1 MALSDELAKLQ
12 ELHQRGA
19 LTDDEFSRAKARL
32 LEGEASSAEAS
43 SAEAPSS
50 AAVEAINALRRS
62 ASDRWIAGVCGGLAE
77 ATGVDSWAWRLLFV
91 LLLLC
96 WGTGLVVYVLM
107 WIFVPKE

>member
-1 MALSDELAKLQ
+1 MGLSDELAKLQ

-32 LEGEASSAEAS
+32 LEGAASST
-43 SAEAPSS
+43 EAPSG

-62 ASDRWIAGVCGGLAE
+62 ASDRWIAGVCGGLAA

>member
-19 LTDDEFSRAKARL
+19 LTDEEFSRAKARL
-32 LEGEASSAEAS
+32 LDGE
-43 SAEAPSS
+43 PSS
-50 AAVEAINALRRS
+50 TEAHSDAAITAINSLRRS
-62 ASDRWIAGVCGGLAE
+62 ADDRWIAGVCGGLAD
-77 ATGVDSWAWRLLFV
+77 ATGIDSWVWRLVFA

-96 WGTGLVVYVLM
+96 WGVGLLVYVLM

>member
-1 MALSDELAKLQ
+1 
-12 ELHQRGA
+12 
-19 LTDDEFSRAKARL
+19 
-32 LEGEASSAEAS
+32 
-43 SAEAPSS
+43 
-50 AAVEAINALRRS
+50 
-62 ASDRWIAGVCGGLAE
+62 VCGGIAE